1 MGTITNV
8 TKVFNSTSALA
19 YSATRQECTLMA
31 VEKKFEYLSEILKH
45 QGYLFLNSAY
55 SEFGLLLTREGQKL
69 GWLNDENGLKIE
81 WHAVENSNAVEVT
94 FMNLRDILNEL
105 PSEEEL

>member
-1 MGTITNV
+1 MKTIMSV

-19 YSATRQECTLMA
+19 YSSTRQEYTLMA

-55 SEFGLLLTREGQKL
+55 SEFGLPLTREGQKF
-69 GWLNDENGLKIE
+69 GWINDESGLKIE
-81 WHAVENSNAVEVT
+81 CHAIENSNAVEVT
-94 FMNLRDILNEL
+94 FMNLCDILNEL